1 MTTEVEFDF
10 ISPDE
15 SWEVFD
21 EAAHRLLD
29 MSGDECT
36 LRVVD
41 GRVPDVGLS
50 EVDMGLE
57 PVQVC
62 PSHKAIRRL
71 DRPRL

>member
-29 MSGDECT
+29 MSGDEFARRWDAGAYAQDDQIEVMQVAM
-36 LRVVD
+36 LRPG
-41 GRVPDVGLS
+41 GRRN
-50 EVDMGLE
+50 ER
-57 PVQVC
+57 
-62 PSHKAIRRL
+62 PSTH
-71 DRPRL
+71 PSGG